1 MTCHV
6 VAMHVIIS
14 LSLGVGLLGW
24 TKNIVQVVFM
34 ECNEY
39 VKYYQSQENYRT
51 KMKIFSPKQKGQGYA
66 NEFLW
71 NLIKVV
77 L

>member
-1 MTCHV
+1 MHCNLSHMTCHV

-39 VKYYQSQENYRT
+39 VKYYQSQEN
-51 KMKIFSPKQKGQGYA
+51 
-66 NEFLW
+66 
-71 NLIKVV
+71 
-77 L
+77 

>member
-39 VKYYQSQENYRT
+39 VKYYQSQEN
-51 KMKIFSPKQKGQGYA
+51 
-66 NEFLW
+66 
-71 NLIKVV
+71 
-77 L
+77 